1 MMPGFKSRLA
11 QELKSLLSLPK
22 YAGIKISQFKLHQPP
37 AQPNLTTWL
46 GQLLKDENM
55 NLKPVLRSRSRLE
68 PPFLGWSRG
77 RLFCWPEPE
86 PPFLR
91 RLRLHLFGK
100 QKRKALLL

>member
-1 MMPGFKSRLA
+1 MMAGFKSRLA

-68 PPFLGWSRG
+68 PPFLGWSRS
-77 RLFCWPEPE
+77 RF
-86 PPFLR
+86 
-91 RLRLHLFGK
+91 
-100 QKRKALLL
+100 LLLAGAESLKKATPAPGVSFWQAK

>member
-46 GQLLKDENM
+46 GQLL
-55 NLKPVLRSRSRLE
+55 
-68 PPFLGWSRG
+68 
-77 RLFCWPEPE
+77 
-86 PPFLR
+86 
-91 RLRLHLFGK
+91 
-100 QKRKALLL
+100 